1 MIFTKNRWEQAFLIF
16 SAACLLFR
24 CYSLSVISLSTS
36 SIGRKTS
43 SRRGITCFETAHP
56 LHIHGT
62 KRSRHIT
69 SLFSSSSPGESDPD
83 YLYYRPQAREPA
95 QGGIWAYTEL
105 NVRRSASRF
114 KSIRAIGGSECTND
128 VYARSTSSPHLS
140 FQYWY
145 VGKIARTDGTV
156 SAEQAVSC
164 MWNMMEEHAC
174 RLRPVEL
181 GRDFNKLEIWIA
193 PGDSE
198 LEMSKALG
206 SGTEGGYGLD
216 GLKQEE
222 KMKLKKMHRHSQG
235 MENVKE
241 VEVGFIAEVVTNTGK
256 GFYIVRDD
264 EGKLMQ

>member
-1 MIFTKNRWEQAFLIF
+1 MIIFRNRFRWEQALLVLT
-16 SAACLLFR
+16 CLLFR
-24 CYSLSVISLSTS
+24 CHSFSLIPLSKSTAT
-36 SIGRKTS
+36 KTS
-43 SRRGITCFETAHP
+43 SRRGITGFENAHSF
-56 LHIHGT
+56 HSHDT
-62 KRSRHIT
+62 EVSRQAT
-69 SLFSSSSPGESDPD
+69 SLSLSSSPGESDPD
-83 YLYYRPQAREPA
+83 YLYYRPQARAPA
-95 QGGIWAYTEL
+95 QGGIWAYTEP
-105 NVRRSASRF
+105 NVRRSATTF
-114 KSIRAIGGSECTND
+114 KSIRAIGGSESTND
-128 VYARSTSSPHLS
+128 IYARSKSSPQSS

-145 VGKIARTDGTV
+145 IGKIARTDGTV

-181 GRDFNKLEIWIA
+181 GRDFGKLEIWIA

-206 SGTEGGYGLD
+206 SGSGGGFGLD

-222 KMKLKKMHRHSQG
+222 KMNLQKMHSYAQD

-241 VEVGFIAEVVTNTGK
+241 IEVGFIAEVVTNTGK

-264 EGKLMQ
+264 EGKFMQ